1 MMDNEIPKSL
11 DVFLGLLGEID
22 MIKNQISSL
31 DKDTH
36 IILAHDEVSSMMGN
50 AECFRILKL
59 IETLNA
65 NICGLNASVLNAAA
79 HMAGHNSDLEDLD
92 IKKNN
97 QPPEIMLDDEE
108 VISKMGEEAVSKINE
123 MVEKE
128 MQNKS
133 TNKENKID
141 NKIINNMVEYFK
153 ERFENGRE

>member
-1 MMDNEIPKSL
+1 MMGNEMPKGL

-65 NICGLNASVLNAAA
+65 NICGLNASILNAAEHIA
-79 HMAGHNSDLEDLD
+79 SHYSDLD
-92 IKKNN
+92 IKKNK
-97 QPPEIMLDDEE
+97 QAPEIMLDDEE
-108 VISKMGEEAVSKINE
+108 VVSKMNE
-123 MVEKE
+123 MVAEK
-128 MQNKS
+128 MQSKS
-133 TNKENKID
+133 TNKEDKKD
-141 NKIINNMVEYFK
+141 NEVINNMLEYFK

>member
-1 MMDNEIPKSL
+1 MMNSEIPKSL

-65 NICGLNASVLNAAA
+65 NICGLNASILNAAE

-108 VISKMGEEAVSKINE
+108 VVSKMNE

-128 MQNKS
+128 MQKKS
-133 TNKENKID
+133 TNKEDKKD
-141 NKIINNMVEYFK
+141 NEVINNMLQYFK
-153 ERFENGRE
+153 ERFEDDRE

>member
-1 MMDNEIPKSL
+1 MINNEIPKSL

-36 IILAHDEVSSMMGN
+36 IILAHDDVSSMMGN

-59 IETLNA
+59 IEILNA
-65 NICGLNASVLNAAA
+65 NICGLNASILNAAE
-79 HMAGHNSDLEDLD
+79 HMAGLHSDLDELD

-97 QPPEIMLDDEE
+97 QPPEIMLDDEGA
-108 VISKMGEEAVSKINE
+108 VNKMHE

-133 TNKENKID
+133 TKKEDKKD
-141 NKIINNMVEYFK
+141 NEVVNNMLQYFK

>member
-1 MMDNEIPKSL
+1 MMNSEIPKSL

-65 NICGLNASVLNAAA
+65 NICGLNASILNAAE

-108 VISKMGEEAVSKINE
+108 VVSKMNE

-128 MQNKS
+128 MQKKP
-133 TNKENKID
+133 TNKEDKKD
-141 NKIINNMVEYFK
+141 NEVINNMLQYFK
-153 ERFENGRE
+153 ERFEDDRE

>member
-1 MMDNEIPKSL
+1 MMNNEIPKSL

-65 NICGLNASVLNAAA
+65 NICTLNASVLNAAE
-79 HMAGHNSDLEDLD
+79 HMAGHNSDLDELD

-97 QPPEIMLDDEE
+97 QPPEIMLDDEG
-108 VISKMGEEAVSKINE
+108 VVSKMHE
-123 MVEKE
+123 MLEKE

-133 TNKENKID
+133 TNKED
-141 NKIINNMVEYFK
+141 NKIINNMLQYFK
-153 ERFENGRE
+153 ERFEDDRK

>member
-1 MMDNEIPKSL
+1 MTGNEIPKSL

-65 NICGLNASVLNAAA
+65 NISQSCFGTYSA
-79 HMAGHNSDLEDLD
+79 
-92 IKKNN
+92 
-97 QPPEIMLDDEE
+97 
-108 VISKMGEEAVSKINE
+108 
-123 MVEKE
+123 
-128 MQNKS
+128 
-133 TNKENKID
+133 
-141 NKIINNMVEYFK
+141 
-153 ERFENGRE
+153 

>member
-1 MMDNEIPKSL
+1 MLGNEIPKSL

-59 IETLNA
+59 IEILNA
-65 NICGLNASVLNAAA
+65 NICGLNASILNAAE
-79 HMAGHNSDLEDLD
+79 HMAAHTSDLDELD

-97 QPPEIMLDDEE
+97 QPPEIMLDDED
-108 VISKMGEEAVSKINE
+108 VVSKMHE
-123 MVEKE
+123 MVETE
-128 MQNKS
+128 MRRQS
-133 TNKENKID
+133 TKKQDKKD
-141 NKIINNMVEYFK
+141 NEVINNMLQYFK
-153 ERFENGRE
+153 ERFEDDRK

>member
-1 MMDNEIPKSL
+1 MMDNETPKSL
-11 DVFLGLLGEID
+11 DAFLGLLGEID

-36 IILAHDEVSSMMGN
+36 IILAHDEVSGMMGN

-65 NICGLNASVLNAAA
+65 NICGLNASILNAAEHIA
-79 HMAGHNSDLEDLD
+79 RQNSDLADLD
-92 IKKNN
+92 IKKNE

-108 VISKMGEEAVSKINE
+108 VVSKMNE
-123 MVEKE
+123 MVAEK
-128 MQNKS
+128 MQSKS
-133 TNKENKID
+133 TNKEDKKD
-141 NKIINNMVEYFK
+141 NEVINNMLQYFK

>member
-65 NICGLNASVLNAAA
+65 NICGLNASILNAAE
-79 HMAGHNSDLEDLD
+79 HMAGYNSDLGDLD

-108 VISKMGEEAVSKINE
+108 VVNKMNE
-123 MVEKE
+123 IVETE
-128 MQNKS
+128 MQRKS
-133 TNKENKID
+133 KNKEDKKD
-141 NKIINNMVEYFK
+141 NEVINNMLQYFK
-153 ERFENGRE
+153 ERFEDG

>member
-1 MMDNEIPKSL
+1 MMENEMPKSL
-11 DVFLGLLGEID
+11 DAFLGLLGEID

-36 IILAHDEVSSMMGN
+36 IILAHDEVSNMMGN

-65 NICGLNASVLNAAA
+65 NICGLNASILNAAEHIA
-79 HMAGHNSDLEDLD
+79 SQNSNLD
-92 IKKNN
+92 IKKNE

-108 VISKMGEEAVSKINE
+108 VVNKMNE

-128 MQNKS
+128 MQDKS
-133 TNKENKID
+133 TDKENKKD
-141 NKIINNMVEYFK
+141 NEVINNMLEYFK

>member
-1 MMDNEIPKSL
+1 MLGNEIPKSL

-50 AECFRILKL
+50 AECFKILKL
-59 IETLNA
+59 IEILNA
-65 NICGLNASVLNAAA
+65 NICGLNASILNAAE
-79 HMAGHNSDLEDLD
+79 HMAAHTSDLDELD

-97 QPPEIMLDDEE
+97 QPPEIMLDDED
-108 VISKMGEEAVSKINE
+108 VVSKMHE
-123 MVEKE
+123 MVETE
-128 MQNKS
+128 MRRQS
-133 TNKENKID
+133 TKKQDKKD
-141 NKIINNMVEYFK
+141 NEVINNMLQYFK

>member
-1 MMDNEIPKSL
+1 MMGNEIPKSL

-50 AECFRILKL
+50 AECFRISKL

-65 NICGLNASVLNAAA
+65 NICGLNASVLNAAE
-79 HMAGHNSDLEDLD
+79 HMAGHNSDSVDLD

-108 VISKMGEEAVSKINE
+108 DVNKMNE
-123 MVEKE
+123 IVEKE

-133 TNKENKID
+133 TNKESKKD
-141 NKIINNMVEYFK
+141 NEVINNMLQYFK
-153 ERFENGRE
+153 ERFENSRE

>member
-1 MMDNEIPKSL
+1 MTGNEIPKSL

-65 NICGLNASVLNAAA
+65 NICGLNASILNAAE
-79 HMAGHNSDLEDLD
+79 HMADQNSDLDGLD

-108 VISKMGEEAVSKINE
+108 AVNKMNE
-123 MVEKE
+123 IVETE
-128 MQNKS
+128 MQRKS
-133 TNKENKID
+133 KNKEDKKD
-141 NKIINNMVEYFK
+141 NEVINNMLQYFK
-153 ERFENGRE
+153 ERFEDG

>member
-1 MMDNEIPKSL
+1 MMSDEMPKSL
-11 DVFLGLLGEID
+11 DVFLALLGEID

-36 IILAHDEVSSMMGN
+36 IILAHDEVSGMMGN

-65 NICGLNASVLNAAA
+65 NICGLNASILNAAEHIA
-79 HMAGHNSDLEDLD
+79 RQNSDLADLD
-92 IKKNN
+92 IKKNK
-97 QPPEIMLDDEE
+97 QAPEIMLDDEE
-108 VISKMGEEAVSKINE
+108 VIIKMNE

-133 TNKENKID
+133 TNKEDKKD
-141 NKIINNMVEYFK
+141 NEIINNMLEYFK

>member
-65 NICGLNASVLNAAA
+65 NICGLNASILNAAE
-79 HMAGHNSDLEDLD
+79 HMAGHNSDLGDLD

-108 VISKMGEEAVSKINE
+108 VVNKMNE
-123 MVEKE
+123 IVETE
-128 MQNKS
+128 MQRKS
-133 TNKENKID
+133 KNKEDKKD
-141 NKIINNMVEYFK
+141 NEVINNMLQYFK
-153 ERFENGRE
+153 ERFEDDRE

>member
-1 MMDNEIPKSL
+1 MMNNEIPKSL

-65 NICGLNASVLNAAA
+65 NICGLNVSILNAAE
-79 HMAGHNSDLEDLD
+79 HMASHNSDLDDLD

-108 VISKMGEEAVSKINE
+108 VVNKMNE
-123 MVEKE
+123 MVETE
-128 MQNKS
+128 MQRKS
-133 TNKENKID
+133 ANKEDKKD
-141 NKIINNMVEYFK
+141 NEVINNMLQYFK
-153 ERFENGRE
+153 ERFEDDRE

>member
-1 MMDNEIPKSL
+1 MMGNEIPKSL

-22 MIKNQISSL
+22 IIKNQISSL

-36 IILAHDEVSSMMGN
+36 IILAHDEVSNMMGN

-65 NICGLNASVLNAAA
+65 NICGLNASILNAAE
-79 HMAGHNSDLEDLD
+79 HIAGEFSDLD
-92 IKKNN
+92 IKKNK
-97 QPPEIMLDDEE
+97 QPPQIMLEDEE
-108 VISKMGEEAVSKINE
+108 IISKMNE

-133 TNKENKID
+133 TNKEDKKD
-141 NKIINNMVEYFK
+141 NEVINNMLEYFK

>member
-1 MMDNEIPKSL
+1 MMDNEIPKNL

-65 NICGLNASVLNAAA
+65 NICGLNASILNAAE
-79 HMAGHNSDLEDLD
+79 HMAGQNSNLD

-108 VISKMGEEAVSKINE
+108 VVNKMNE
-123 MVEKE
+123 MVETE
-128 MQNKS
+128 MQRKS
-133 TNKENKID
+133 ANKEDKKD
-141 NKIINNMVEYFK
+141 NEVINNMLQYFK
-153 ERFENGRE
+153 ERFEDDRE

>member
-1 MMDNEIPKSL
+1 MMGNEIPKSL

-59 IETLNA
+59 IEILNA
-65 NICGLNASVLNAAA
+65 NICGLNASILNAAE
-79 HMAGHNSDLEDLD
+79 HMAGHNSDLDELD

-108 VISKMGEEAVSKINE
+108 AVNQMNE

-133 TNKENKID
+133 VKKENKKD
-141 NKIINNMVEYFK
+141 NEVINNMLQYFK

>member
-1 MMDNEIPKSL
+1 MMENETSKSL
-11 DVFLGLLGEID
+11 DAFLGLLGEID

-50 AECFRILKL
+50 SECFRILKL

-65 NICGLNASVLNAAA
+65 NICGLNASILNAAE
-79 HMAGHNSDLEDLD
+79 HIAGQHSDLD
-92 IKKNN
+92 IKKNKP
-97 QPPEIMLDDEE
+97 PPEIMLDDEE
-108 VISKMGEEAVSKINE
+108 LVNKMNE
-123 MVEKE
+123 MAEKE

-133 TNKENKID
+133 TNKEDKKD
-141 NKIINNMVEYFK
+141 NEVINNMLEYFK

>member
-1 MMDNEIPKSL
+1 MMGNEIPKSL

-65 NICGLNASVLNAAA
+65 NICGLNASILNAAE
-79 HMAGHNSDLEDLD
+79 HMAGHNSDLGDLD

-108 VISKMGEEAVSKINE
+108 VVNKMNE
-123 MVEKE
+123 IVETE
-128 MQNKS
+128 MQRKS
-133 TNKENKID
+133 ANKEDKKD
-141 NKIINNMVEYFK
+141 NEVINNMLEYFK

>member
-1 MMDNEIPKSL
+1 MMNNEIPKSL

-65 NICGLNASVLNAAA
+65 NICGLNASVLNAAE

-108 VISKMGEEAVSKINE
+108 VVNKMNE
-123 MVEKE
+123 IVETE
-128 MQNKS
+128 MQRKS
-133 TNKENKID
+133 KNKEDKKD
-141 NKIINNMVEYFK
+141 NEVINNMLQYFK
-153 ERFENGRE
+153 ERFEDDRE